1 MKVIRSY
8 AIPNEAVNVKR
19 ILFQLIELEIEKIVN
34 TDDVNPPASHK
45 KTTNGGDYA

>member
-8 AIPNEAVNVKR
+8 ASLEDAVNVKR

-34 TDDVNPPASHK
+34 TDGINPPASHNK
-45 KTTNGGDYA
+45 ITDGGDYA